1 MIEFFSKNWKPY
13 NSWARALCF
22 FLHNFWSLSFLLNLY
37 FFSIPFFFGF
47 CILLFYF
54 CFCFCFTLKLY
65 TVIFIVFHEQIKS
78 ILTIFR
84 CMFVFIILDGF
95 FSLSLLFSLFIG
107 IQLHSSHIF
116 CWNGFKC
123 FLLISFMSFLSK
135 FFSQILLFCFALF
148 SVWFNINTCVQRMWF
163 GFIFTLLCYLV
174 LYELDCRW
182 FFCFFLSVFFH
193 CYFAILYAIYFL
205 LFCFFYSA
213 SRTSFYNKKNEST
226 CKTKCK
232 DLVFFSPPHFV
243 LFLRNG
249 FLL

>member
-1 MIEFFSKNWKPY
+1 MSTSFMFFS
-13 NSWARALCF
+13 SQ
-22 FLHNFWSLSFLLNLY
+22 FLVVVVFVKFV
-37 FFSIPFFFGF
+37 
-47 CILLFYF
+47 ILLYSVLFSASVFCCLFF
-54 CFCFCFTLKLY
+54 CFCFCLTLKLY
-65 TVIFIVFHEQIKS
+65 TVICIVFHEQIKS

-84 CMFVFIILDGF
+84 CMFVFIILDGVFF
-95 FSLSLLFSLFIG
+95 FSLASLLSVFIG
-107 IQLHSSHIF
+107 IQLHSSHIYSAEMVS
-116 CWNGFKC
+116 NG

-163 GFIFTLLCYLV
+163 GFYFHVALLSCFIWAWLPVIFFL
-174 LYELDCRW
+174 
-182 FFCFFLSVFFH
+182 FFFLS
-193 CYFAILYAIYFL
+193 YFAILYAIYFL

-232 DLVFFSPPHFV
+232 DLVFVFSFSFRFV
-243 LFLRNG
+243 FERNG